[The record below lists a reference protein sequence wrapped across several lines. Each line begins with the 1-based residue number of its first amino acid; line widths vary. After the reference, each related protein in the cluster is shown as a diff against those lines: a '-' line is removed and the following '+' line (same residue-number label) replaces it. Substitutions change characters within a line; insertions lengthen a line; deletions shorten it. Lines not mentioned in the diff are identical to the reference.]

1 MLLSESFQKNSR
13 WSSHFG
19 SHEPRLTTEC
29 DDIPVPEI
37 LLLFGWYRK
46 KLVRKKFWVPSHYV
60 LLSIRKICIC
70 PTSAMHSSWAIRVP
84 SDQKRKFSERNF
96 HFFYEILVDLV
107 EVNFPPTSL
116 SPSSILFSSI
126 SLLISF
132 SSAYSYSSTSPPG
145 SAWVNSD
152 RWGDE
157 KKCHLEGDGD
167 DTGSY

>member
-1 MLLSESFQKNSR
+1 MNQGLLQSVTTSRSRKFCSFLDGIGKNWSGKNSGYR
-13 WSSHFG
+13 HTMSYCPLERYVYVPPVQCIPP
-19 SHEPRLTTEC
+19 EPS
-29 DDIPVPEI
+29 V
-37 LLLFGWYRK
+37 F
-46 KLVRKKFWVPSHYV
+46 H
-60 LLSIRKICIC
+60 
-70 PTSAMHSSWAIRVP
+70 PTI
-84 SDQKRKFSERNF
+84 KGNF
-96 HFFYEILVDLV
+96 LRGAFIFYEILVDLV
-107 EVNFPPTSL
+107 EVIFPPTSL

-157 KKCHLEGDGD
+157 KKFHLEGDGD